1 MTGGQARGLRLWTP
15 AVAML
20 LCSLISYIDRNAL
33 ALLAPTILADC
44 GLTAEQYGWI
54 LSAFAVAYMAGNP
67 LWGRWLDR
75 SGVRRGMT
83 VAVGLWTAASASHAF
98 LSGFAGFAAAR
109 ALLGFGEGATF
120 PGGLRTVVQTLP
132 EGLRSRGAALAY
144 SGGSLGA
151 VLTPIILTPV
161 YLAYGWRAAF
171 LFTGVVGLLWLIL
184 WSRVSR
190 RPELRAPHVHPAAG
204 QARIRW
210 RDRRLWAFLASYA
223 LGCLPLAFVMY
234 QAPLYFSRALGD
246 PQAEIGRLLWIP
258 PLGWECGY
266 FFFGWLADRLT
277 RGREDPVPVF
287 RWLALVALAGTAP
300 LAFGARIRSFAAAAG
315 AAVLGDVH
323 RRRQRDR
330 EPQLRDARRLLRP
343 RRTVGRTR
351 RRLLVGVGGPG
362 HAVVRTP
369 DGSPRLG
376 SGLPAGGR
384 HPRRRVSALALAEP
398 PPALR
403 RAADAATEP
412 SSSCNSGVRG
422 KAWPRYWRKPSAHS
436 TPHSRPRLRVHS
448 SIVWM

>member
-1 MTGGQARGLRLWTP
+1 MSGRPAHGPAATLRLWTP
-15 AVAML
+15 AAAML

-44 GLTAEQYGWI
+44 RLTAEQYGWI
-54 LSAFAVAYMAGNP
+54 LSAFSVAYMAGNP

-75 SGVRRGMT
+75 SGVRRGMML
-83 VAVGLWTAASASHAF
+83 AVGLWTAASASHAF

-171 LFTGVVGLLWLIL
+171 LFTGLVGLLWLVL

-190 RPELRAPHVHPAAG
+190 RPELRAAHAHPPAA

-234 QAPLYFSRALGD
+234 QSPLYFSRALGKT
-246 PQAEIGRLLWIP
+246 QAEIGRVLWIP

-266 FFFGWLADRLT
+266 FFFGWLSDRLT
-277 RGREDPVPVF
+277 RGRENPVPVF
-287 RWLALVALAGTAP
+287 RALALTALAGTLP
-300 LAFGARIRSFAAAAG
+300 LAFGARVSSFAALLGLLFWAMFIAGGNVITSLGYATRVVSPAHAGLLAGLGAGSWSAFVALAMPWFGRLMDRRAWDAAFLLAAAIPAAG
-315 AAVLGDVH
+315 F
-323 RRRQRDR
+323 
-330 EPQLRDARRLLRP
+330 LLW
-343 RRTVGRTR
+343 
-351 RRLLVGVGGPG
+351 LWLN
-362 HAVVRTP
+362 
-369 DGSPRLG
+369 
-376 SGLPAGGR
+376 
-384 HPRRRVSALALAEP
+384 
-398 PPALR
+398 R
-403 RAADAATEP
+403 RAVQP
-412 SSSCNSGVRG
+412 SG
-422 KAWPRYWRKPSAHS
+422 
-436 TPHSRPRLRVHS
+436 
-448 SIVWM
+448 

>member
-1 MTGGQARGLRLWTP
+1 
-15 AVAML
+15 ML

-54 LSAFAVAYMAGNP
+54 LSAFSVAYMAGNP

-75 SGVRRGMT
+75 SGVRRGMML
-83 VAVGLWTAASASHAF
+83 AVGLWTAASASHAF

-151 VLTPIILTPV
+151 VLTPLILTPV

-171 LFTGVVGLLWLIL
+171 LFTGAVGLLWLIL

-190 RPELRAPHVHPAAG
+190 RPELRAPHAHPAAG
-204 QARIRW
+204 QASIRW

-234 QAPLYFSRALGD
+234 QSPLYFSRALGKS
-246 PQAEIGRLLWIP
+246 QAEIGRVLWIP

-277 RGREDPVPVF
+277 RGRQDPVPVF
-287 RWLALVALAGTAP
+287 RALALAALAGTAP
-300 LAFGARIRSFAAAAG
+300 LAFGARIGSFAA
-315 AAVLGDVH
+315 
-323 RRRQRDR
+323 
-330 EPQLRDARRLLRP
+330 LLA
-343 RRTVGRTR
+343 
-351 RRLLVGVGGPG
+351 LLFWAMFV
-362 HAVVRTP
+362 
-369 DGSPRLG
+369 
-376 SGLPAGGR
+376 AGGNVIVSLGYAT
-384 HPRRRVSALALAEP
+384 RVVSPAHAGLLAGLGAGSWSAFVALAMPWFGRLMD
-398 PPALR
+398 R
-403 RAADAATEP
+403 RAWDSAFLLAA
-412 SSSCNSGVRG
+412 
-422 KAWPRYWRKPSAHS
+422 AIPSAGFLLWLWLNR
-436 TPHSRPRLRVHS
+436 RPAQAS
-448 SIVWM
+448 G